1 MKVAVSNIAWEPS
14 DDAAVAA
21 ALIAAGV
28 SGIEIAPTKL
38 WAAPEEVGPAEAGA
52 VRDAWAGRGLP
63 IVAMQSLLYG
73 QPDLLVFAGADVRGA
88 TRRHLEAIIT
98 LGGRL
103 GARRLVFGSPK
114 NRQRGAV
121 PMDDAMGSAAE
132 FFRPLAEHA
141 AACGTVLC
149 IEPNPPQY
157 GSDFVTDAAQAV
169 RLADLVDHEGFG
181 VHLDVACMSLA
192 GDDPAE
198 AIPATAQH
206 LRHFH
211 VSEPELGPVGVE
223 PDGDHTAAAAALVA
237 AGYDGWCSVEMR
249 PATDGDRVA
258 AVERA
263 ARFAVGTYGGPE
275 GARA

>member
-1 MKVAVSNIAWEPS
+1 MRVAVSNIAWEPT
-14 DDAAVAA
+14 DDDAVAA
-21 ALIAAGV
+21 VLADAGV

-38 WAAPEEVGPAEAGA
+38 WAAPEEIGPAEAET

-73 QPDLLVFAGADVRGA
+73 HPDLLVFAGANVRAA

-114 NRQRGAV
+114 NRRRGDL
-121 PMDDAMGSAAE
+121 PMDDAMAAAAE
-132 FFRPLAEHA
+132 LFRPLAEHA

-157 GSDFVTDAAQAV
+157 GSDFVTDAEQAV
-169 RLADLVDHEGFG
+169 RLADLVDHDGFG
-181 VHLDVACMSLA
+181 VHLDAACMSLA
-192 GDDPAE
+192 DDDPAA
-198 AIPATAQH
+198 AIPAAAH
-206 LRHFH
+206 RLRHFH
-211 VSEPELGPVGVE
+211 VSEPELGPVVVE
-223 PDGDHTAAAAALVA
+223 PDADHSRAAAALVA

-249 PATDGDRVA
+249 PAADGDRVA

-263 ARFAVGTYGGPE
+263 ARFAVDTYGGAP
-275 GARA
+275 